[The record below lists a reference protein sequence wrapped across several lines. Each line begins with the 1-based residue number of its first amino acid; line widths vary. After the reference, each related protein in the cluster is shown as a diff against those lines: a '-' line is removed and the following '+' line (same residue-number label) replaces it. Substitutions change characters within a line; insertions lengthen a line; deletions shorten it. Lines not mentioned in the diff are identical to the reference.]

1 MFALLGAALA
11 FRGPS
16 EAEANGLAAE
26 MESDESELAL
36 QQDTAE
42 LMLTY
47 AKICCRFSTSLL
59 GPINTEMYNTCYIQ
73 YRSPT
78 SLHSH

>member
-1 MFALLGAALA
+1 MFALLGA
-11 FRGPS
+11 
-16 EAEANGLAAE
+16 NGLEAE

-47 AKICCRFSTSLL
+47 AKICCRSPLASW
-59 GPINTEMYNTCYIQ
+59 GRNTCYIQ

-78 SLHSH
+78 SLYSR